1 MKLTKNKG
9 VIHLKYMT
17 PSAFRKEDQFMRKHI
32 IYAKLSDEGA
42 REPITFFYR
51 GDGKIEYLFSCRYQ
65 KSIYDYFMNGKSPDQ
80 LYRCKDWRKNAR
92 LSHLING
99 TLKKHLDFIRE
110 ERYAG

>member
-1 MKLTKNKG
+1 
-9 VIHLKYMT
+9 
-17 PSAFRKEDQFMRKHI
+17 MRKHI